1 MERELDGIHGDIHNV
16 EDGDM
21 IDSNTLGTAKSP
33 ELWVGERRKKSQL
46 DRRGLATAIPKS
58 NRQQFSSPANKPK
71 STTHSNSSEK
81 KQLRLAT
88 PENDN
93 ASRRSSHNASTS
105 SQ

>member
-58 NRQQFSSPANKPK
+58 NRQEFSSPANKPK
-71 STTHSNSSEK
+71 TTKHSSSSEK
-81 KQLRLAT
+81 RRMRLNS
-88 PENDN
+88 PEEDGSNN
-93 ASRRSSHNASTS
+93 GRGS
-105 SQ
+105 